1 MAFAILIVFA
11 LVSHLTLHIMVY
23 IDSDFSTVH
32 IVPSIT
38 EGIRDMTV
46 TIGEQANFFCSVLL
60 GHSSEVVDIKWIVDG
75 TVYERCP
82 AESITDICFENSY
95 MNDTRTIRSTLIITD
110 SSSLDVGS
118 HTVECA
124 VYSAVQGNQF
134 GSSTTFLHVEAIASE
149 FHSLSLGSALSMWE
163 WH

>member
-1 MAFAILIVFA
+1 M
-11 LVSHLTLHIMVY
+11 HT
-23 IDSDFSTVH
+23 
-32 IVPSIT
+32 VPSIT
-38 EGIRDMTV
+38 EGVHDMTV
-46 TIGEQANFFCSVLL
+46 TIGEQANVSCSVL
-60 GHSSEVVDIKWIVDG
+60 GSELVDIKWTVDG

-82 AESITDICFENSY
+82 AENNTDICFENSY

-110 SSSLDVGS
+110 SSSLEVGS

-134 GSSTTFLHVEAIASE
+134 GSRTTFLHVEAIESE